1 MANLS
6 NPSVL
11 NLKVGEVVEIR
22 TAEEIFATLD
32 KNGAFEALPFMPE
45 MLKYCGKQFRVYKC
59 AHKVC
64 DTIIRDGVR
73 KMDNT
78 VHLEDLRCD
87 GEAHGGCQAEC
98 LLFWKEAWLK
108 RIDGKA
114 RNLAPRTEPMKPS
127 HFFDEEKLRAK
138 ARVSATMIPP
148 EEVVYYCQATEM
160 RKATSH
166 LSGWNLGQY
175 CKDVWS
181 GNIRLRTIAKGFLVW
196 VFNLVQSVRKGGYYP
211 YIAGKLNKTLAIK
224 LDLLPGELVRVRPKA
239 EILETLDTRNRN
251 RGLTFDREMVRY
263 CGGTYRVRRRIDK
276 LLNEKT
282 GKMMHITADCI
293 ILEDVICTGELNRF
307 CPRSVFPCWKESWLS
322 RVEQQ
327 EVKS

>member
-1 MANLS
+1 MTAVP
-6 NPSVL
+6 NPSIL
-11 NLKVGEVVEIR
+11 NLRVGEIVEVR

-45 MLKYCGKQFRVYKC
+45 MLKYCGKRFRVYKC

-73 KMDNT
+73 KIENT
-78 VHLEDLRCD
+78 VHLEGLRCD

-98 LLFWKEAWLK
+98 LLFWKEVWLK
-108 RIDGKA
+108 RIDD
-114 RNLAPRTEPMKPS
+114 NS
-127 HFFDEEKLRAK
+127 HTHPTKETMNRLNFFNEEKLRAK
-138 ARVSATMIPP
+138 THVSTGTTTS

-166 LSGWNLGQY
+166 LSGWDLGQY
-175 CKDVWS
+175 LKDVLS
-181 GNIRLRTIAKGFLVW
+181 GNVSVRTIAKGLLVW
-196 VFNLVQSVRKGGYYP
+196 IFNLIQSVRKGAYYP
-211 YIAGKLNKTLAIK
+211 YIAGKLTKTPAIR
-224 LDLLPGELVRVRPKA
+224 LDLRPGELVRVRPKA

-276 LLNEKT
+276 LMSEKT
-282 GKMMHITADCI
+282 GKMMPITADCI

-307 CPRSVFPCWKESWLS
+307 CPRSVFPCWKETWLE
-322 RVEQQ
+322 RMEQGQ
-327 EVKS
+327 AKS